1 MFKFLV
7 IYFESNIKHFLYL
20 IINKEEDVF
29 SMLVSTAHRYPES
42 TFFPIMK
49 DEDVLRISN
58 NVNDTWKKALLKD
71 VKDCN
76 QVFGVC
82 VRNKCIPVYSI
93 KHIKEDVFN
102 IVSSELVFTS
112 NYFKPCLYVRND

>member
-20 IINKEEDVF
+20 IVNKEEDVF
-29 SMLVSTAHRYPES
+29 SMLVNTAHRYPES
-42 TFFPIMK
+42 SFFPIMK
-49 DEDVLRISN
+49 NEDVLRISN
-58 NVNDTWKKALLKD
+58 NINDTWKNALLKD

-102 IVSSELVFTS
+102 IVSSESVFTS